1 MRNMGARGSGTS
13 TRRGRLAVGGLVV
26 LALAV
31 GVGRIGDLLPS
42 LPNPFATDTVDRSQ
56 PALLQSLEDLSRYQ
70 AARANFEV
78 IVDSE
83 KDARFMPSVIR
94 GERTL
99 FVGSGSVEAF
109 VDFSGLDERSIRVS
123 DDRRSVEVTVPAPTL
138 SEPRVDPGQSR
149 VVSRDRGVL
158 DRVGSVFSDSPTS
171 DRPLFLAAEDKMR
184 TAAAASDLRTR
195 AEQNTRQMLEGTLRS
210 LGFTTVTVTFAP
222 SPA

>member
-1 MRNMGARGSGTS
+1 MGARGSGTS
-13 TRRGRLAVGGLVV
+13 TRRGQLVVGGLVV

-56 PALLQSLEDLSRYQ
+56 PALLESLEDLSRYQ

-83 KDARFMPSVIR
+83 KDARFLPSAIR

-109 VDFSGLDERSIRVS
+109 VDFSGLDESSIRVS

-158 DRVGSVFSDSPTS
+158 DRVGSMFSDSPTS
-171 DRPLFLAAEDKMR
+171 DRPLFLAAEGKMR
-184 TAAAASDLRTR
+184 AAAAASDLRAR

-222 SPA
+222 SQA

>member
-26 LALAV
+26 LVLAV

>member
-1 MRNMGARGSGTS
+1 M
-13 TRRGRLAVGGLVV
+13 GGLVV
-26 LALAV
+26 LVLAV